1 MKITVLSFGQIKD
14 ITGSSDLIFTDVNN
28 SAQLLENLISKYP
41 ELSTLNFS
49 IAVNKKI
56 ISEKTALSDNDVI
69 ALLPA
74 FSGG

>member
-1 MKITVLSFGQIKD
+1 MKITVLTFGQIKD
-14 ITGSSDLIFTDVNN
+14 ITGTGELMYTDINN
-28 SAQLLENLISKYP
+28 SNLLTDLLISKYP
-41 ELSTLNFS
+41 ALSNLNFS

-56 ISEKTALSDNDVI
+56 ISETTLFSDNDVI

>member
-1 MKITVLSFGQIKD
+1 MKITVLTFGQIKD
-14 ITGSSDLIFTDVNN
+14 ITGNSELMYTDINN
-28 SAQLLENLISKYP
+28 STLLTDILLSKYP
-41 ELSTLNFS
+41 ALSNLNFS

-56 ISEKTALSDNDVI
+56 ISEKTIFSDNDVI

>member
-1 MKITVLSFGQIKD
+1 MKITVLTFGQIKD
-14 ITGSSDLIFTDVNN
+14 ITGNTCLTYTDIDN
-28 SAQLLENLISKYP
+28 SAVLLKILLNNYP
-41 ELSTLNFS
+41 ALMNLNFS

-56 ISEKTALSDNDVI
+56 ISEKTALHDNDVI